1 MKSAN
6 KLSAYRANAVSSA
19 TPENL
24 VVMMY
29 DGAIRFLGAAIR
41 AFEHEDPL
49 DFNLN
54 IHENVTKTQ
63 AVIRELNHALDLEN
77 GGELAHSLSGLYVYF
92 DNRLQEANIS
102 KNKEIIEEILQRISD
117 LRDAWSES
125 FQQQAEA
132 AQLAAATPPAAS
144 HPAAPGGAAQFNSTA
159 PPPHRISWPFPH
171 GLIMNPSTTILLREW
186 KRLAEQE
193 ATAIASREW
202 PELNELLDQKDRIKD
217 LLEDYESPD
226 FTEGDHQLVTEIISI
241 TGQNQ
246 QQLQLA
252 MTAVQSQI
260 QTEDR
265 SLNTMRKVHQ
275 TYGQQG
281 GPSFW
286 HSYS

>member
-1 MKSAN
+1 MEDAVSGLMKSAN

-29 DGAIRFLGAAIR
+29 DGAIRFMGAAIR

-102 KNKEIIEEILQRISD
+102 KNKEIIQEILERISD

-144 HPAAPGGAAQFNSTA
+144 HPAAPEGAAQFNSTA
-159 PPPHRISWPFPH
+159 RPP
-171 GLIMNPSTTILLREW
+171 T
-186 KRLAEQE
+186 
-193 ATAIASREW
+193 
-202 PELNELLDQKDRIKD
+202 
-217 LLEDYESPD
+217 ESP
-226 FTEGDHQLVTEIISI
+226 GL
-241 TGQNQ
+241 
-246 QQLQLA
+246 
-252 MTAVQSQI
+252 
-260 QTEDR
+260 
-265 SLNTMRKVHQ
+265 SLM
-275 TYGQQG
+275 G
-281 GPSFW
+281 
-286 HSYS
+286 